1 MVETPSFGLRMF
13 LRFGGGILRED
24 VWTRERS
31 LREFSPF
38 NPLFFD
44 KSGLAKKRETTEG
57 ECAFIYIY
65 IYLCQYTCK
74 KHIFL
79 LMFRHV
85 QAI

>member
-57 ECAFIYIY
+57 E
-65 IYLCQYTCK
+65 
-74 KHIFL
+74 
-79 LMFRHV
+79 
-85 QAI
+85 